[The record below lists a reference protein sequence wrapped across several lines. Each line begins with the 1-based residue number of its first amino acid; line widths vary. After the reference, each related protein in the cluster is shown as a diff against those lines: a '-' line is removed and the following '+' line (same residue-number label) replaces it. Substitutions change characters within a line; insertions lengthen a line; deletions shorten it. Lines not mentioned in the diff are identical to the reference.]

1 MNKDL
6 KEVLGFRYL
15 TESFLGIGYRWSNG
29 PKVRLA
35 GMSEKQGM
43 SKGESKKDEVSEL
56 RAESR
61 PGKNL

>member
-1 MNKDL
+1 M
-6 KEVLGFRYL
+6 LGCRYL
-15 TESFLGIGYRWSNG
+15 TKSFLSFGYRWSNG

-43 SKGESKKDEVSEL
+43 SKGESKNDEVSEL